1 MANRVINTI
10 LNLRDNMSGGL
21 IRAARNTQGVSR
33 EMQSATRSV
42 VAFKNKAVSA
52 LGSATKSFVKWGAA
66 SAGAVTAAFLAMDN
80 ATEEYRISQG
90 KLNTAYES
98 SGYSAQTAATAYN
111 EFYKILGDTD
121 TATEASQLLSKL
133 IQNEQ
138 DVTKWTRVA
147 AGVSGTFGDSLPIE
161 GLIEANNE
169 TAKVGQVTGVLADA
183 LNWVGIS
190 EDQMNERL
198 KATSSEAERN
208 QILLETLT
216 EAYSDAADAFYKN
229 NSQLVQSRQNEAALA
244 TVTAKVGSASA
255 IAKNGLMQLFGVQ
268 QDGSIRA
275 GSALAWLNDKADSL
289 VSLFQQWNQD
299 GTLNSLA
306 QKFDQGL
313 ARGAELASQAFRWL
327 TENGDTIR
335 RWIVGLG
342 SALAMVKIVQFA
354 SGVIQAVKTVSL
366 FAKTAGMIVAANPIV
381 LAIGAAIA
389 AGALLIANWDKVKA
403 WAVNIKDQF
412 MESFGGIRDG
422 IVGAFNAVKDTVGG
436 FFSWIGD
443 KLTGL
448 GESIAN
454 IPGVGSV
461 FSWIMKRQFG
471 VDLSSHATGTSFF
484 AGGWTRVN
492 EQGGEIM
499 RLPGGTQIIPH
510 DISRQM
516 VGGPSIAV
524 YVTVQGNVIGNQA
537 YAQELGDTI
546 VQRILRALRNT

>member
-33 EMQSATRSV
+33 EMRSATRSV

-169 TAKVGQVTGVLADA
+169 TAKVGHVTGVLADA

-546 VQRILRALRNT
+546 VQRILQALRNT